1 MDAGY
6 IYFLRNNYI
15 TFSVICQWFFEK
27 NLKTK
32 ENVKMVTLLEVIIAK
47 LKKMSPEQLHE
58 IYAYIRKMKN
68 K

>member
-1 MDAGY
+1 
-6 IYFLRNNYI
+6 
-15 TFSVICQWFFEK
+15 
-27 NLKTK
+27 
-32 ENVKMVTLLEVIIAK
+32 MVTLLEVIIAK